1 MGKIVR
7 GRIILILSI
16 IPSVPRKS
24 LQLKILGERI
34 REMRRVKNLTQEAL
48 AYESDIDRSYI
59 GGVERGERNLSF
71 DKLCQ
76 IAHSLG
82 CDVAAL
88 TKNLPKEPSR

>member
-1 MGKIVR
+1 
-7 GRIILILSI
+7 
-16 IPSVPRKS
+16 VPRKPNP
-24 LQLKILGERI
+24 LEILGERI
-34 REMRRVKNLTQEAL
+34 RELRKSKNLTQEAL

-76 IAHSLG
+76 IASALG

-88 TKNLPKEPSR
+88 TKNIPEEPSR